1 MQGTNFN
8 TKIQLQPEVSL
19 AGLTGPPISEFLAR
33 RVFFPESGT
42 YVLLCVC
49 YIFLMLPQ
57 SYALILCG
65 QKFVKAF
72 KEFNESHRST

>member
-42 YVLLCVC
+42 NVMLRIC

-57 SYALILCG
+57 SYALILYD
-65 QKFVKAF
+65 QKCKGI
-72 KEFNESHRST
+72 